1 MREYNETFYSMEWGL
16 VWYFALL
23 CDARNVQRQ
32 RDRMLVRAVEIESK
46 GGVGGLEGAFGGRL
60 NALGWLGHRR
70 KRQRLCALLGISVC
84 LMHVPRCDIK
94 LKGAA
99 TRTSKIESMTSK
111 SVNNRDIITYL
122 AACFF
127 CVGKSTY

>member
-46 GGVGGLEGAFGGRL
+46 GGVGVWRGRL
-60 NALGWLGHRR
+60 VADWMRSVDSGTAEKG
-70 KRQRLCALLGISVC
+70 KDCVLCSVY